1 MAERRC
7 IVSCE
12 ETDLCAYYSRMRTK
26 NKHICLHLFT
36 KFPYVSEAGVFIYWY
51 KEQKKKM
58 QKWLNK
64 WMILY
69 AVIKRHWVIIPIFL
83 VSIVFLKNEWT
94 NQSSHYHSW
103 SCIWIALKL
112 VCKHIFLDILR
123 PTSKKCYECVVCGCL
138 MCYITIVKS
147 CMITIIHRLR
157 ECRRFDDR
165 HFRLHSNKRQLT
177 LNFLVP
183 FSTERIQ
190 FDLLWHDSINSY
202 KSIWNFEIF
211 F

>member
-83 VSIVFLKNEWT
+83 VSIVFLKKWMNESIFSLSLVIMHMNCSETCLQTYFPRYSPTDFEEVLQMCCVWLFDVLHH
-94 NQSSHYHSW
+94 NRQKLHDHNHPQ
-103 SCIWIALKL
+103 IAW
-112 VCKHIFLDILR
+112 
-123 PTSKKCYECVVCGCL
+123 
-138 MCYITIVKS
+138 M
-147 CMITIIHRLR
+147 
-157 ECRRFDDR
+157 
-165 HFRLHSNKRQLT
+165 
-177 LNFLVP
+177 
-183 FSTERIQ
+183 
-190 FDLLWHDSINSY
+190 
-202 KSIWNFEIF
+202 
-211 F
+211 